1 MVMDLDVAE
10 VHKYTKDKL
19 LKAKFTH
26 LDQTSLVNEGYI
38 IWLKGYF
45 CGTQRVI

>member
-1 MVMDLDVAE
+1 VGMDLDVAE
-10 VHKYTKDKL
+10 VHEYTKKDKL

-26 LDQTSLVNEGYI
+26 LDQTRMANEGF